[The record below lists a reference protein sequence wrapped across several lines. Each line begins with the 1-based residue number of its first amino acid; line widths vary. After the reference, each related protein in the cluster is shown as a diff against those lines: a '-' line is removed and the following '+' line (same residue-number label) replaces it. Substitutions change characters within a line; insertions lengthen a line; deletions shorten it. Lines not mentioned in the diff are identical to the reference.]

1 MASSKLSE
9 KDTQTII
16 RYAKE
21 LSNTLDK
28 YGNEN
33 TEWEEIRL
41 DMFQALSEKYPDFEE
56 IQNLYAYCLYILSG
70 GHSYY
75 YTKDFYYEDAVKYVW
90 KLARLSAKYP
100 LNEKIAEKYAGALE
114 ALCRSDLQ
122 DKEFD
127 WDPNVKAHND
137 CWMFIRYAEINRSL
151 KLLTTIYPDNLSVF
165 RSFLEGMSTCI
176 LESKFDAGYKVED
189 DDDDESDAGRLRNKL
204 EAYVFSE
211 LDALKQKDLSAV
223 CEDVVGLF
231 TFHASNMF
239 EDFID
244 DLSET
249 YRAPCED
256 DEFEDH
262 GFAWN
267 YDGNTDYLYYLRL
280 LKRIDDFIEKLYR
293 RYPENTTVIGVYSQI
308 QLDLFVHTE
317 YPELGEVQFNEEK
330 KKKLL
335 ELYKKHKDSEEAA
348 EKYADYLKHI
358 SMSDNI
364 TASLRRMNKT
374 KLKRLAKQFPE
385 NTWILRSY
393 EDLTKYLE
401 GND

>member
-21 LSNTLDK
+21 LSNTLNK

-56 IQNLYAYCLYILSG
+56 IQNLYADCLYILSG

-75 YTKDFYYEDAVKYVW
+75 YTKDFYYEDAVKYVQ
-90 KLARLSAKYP
+90 KLARLSGKYP
-100 LNEKIAEKYAGALE
+100 LNEKIAERYAGALE

-151 KLLTTIYPDNLSVF
+151 KLLTTIYPNNLSVF

-189 DDDDESDAGRLRNKL
+189 DDDDDDDESTAGWLRNKL

-211 LDALKQKDLSAV
+211 LEALKKKDLSAV

-239 EDFID
+239 EDLID
-244 DLSET
+244 DLVET
-249 YRAPCED
+249 YPEPCEH
-256 DEFEDH
+256 H
-262 GFAWN
+262 GFDWHDE
-267 YDGNTDYLYYLRL
+267 YTDYLNYIGL

-293 RYPENTTVIGVYSQI
+293 RYPENTAVIEVYSRI
-308 QLDLFVHTE
+308 QLDLFVHTK
-317 YPELGEVQFNEEK
+317 YPELGEGPFHAEK
-330 KKKLL
+330 EKKLL
-335 ELYKKHKDSEEAA
+335 ELYKKHKDCEEAA
-348 EKYADYLKHI
+348 ENYAGYLKHI
-358 SMSDNI
+358 SMSENI
-364 TASLRRMNKT
+364 TASMRRMNKT

-385 NTWILRSY
+385 NTEILRSY
-393 EDLTKYLE
+393 EGLTKYLE
-401 GND
+401 GNY